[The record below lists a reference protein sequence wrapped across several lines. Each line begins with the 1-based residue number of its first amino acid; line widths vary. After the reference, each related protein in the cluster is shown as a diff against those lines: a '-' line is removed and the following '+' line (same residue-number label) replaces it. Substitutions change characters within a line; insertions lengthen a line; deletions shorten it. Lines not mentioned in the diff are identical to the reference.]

1 MATTWNEILITVV
14 GGLVGIA
21 FTVVSAVLVPM
32 LVAWLK
38 TKTKNEV
45 ITKAID
51 RAGDIITKAANTTTQ
66 TYVDALKKE
75 GKFDAEAQKK
85 AFQMT
90 MTAVLTLLNDETK
103 KAIVETYGDLQ
114 KWLITEIENAV
125 FEGKK

>member
-45 ITKAID
+45 ITKAIE
-51 RAGDIITKAANTTTQ
+51 RAGDIIVKAANTTTQ
-66 TYVDALKKE
+66 TYVDALKKD

-114 KWLITEIENAV
+114 KWLTTEIENAV